1 MKKLIVILVI
11 LLVLLAGGGA
21 AAWFFLLRKTE
32 PVEAPPPPKP
42 APASYVVIEGM
53 SVPLRTAEKPWST
66 LWMNL
71 ALEIPKAEDVG
82 EIQNVMPR
90 VRDAFVRDLQAHPI
104 GQNGTWNEKD
114 IDTMTERLGKQA
126 DKVLGPGKVSRVLIR
141 NALKGQ

>member
-21 AAWFFLLRKTE
+21 AAWFFLFRKPESTE
-32 PVEAPPPPKP
+32 PAPPPKP
-42 APASYVVIEGM
+42 APASYVVLEGM

-66 LWMNL
+66 LWLNL

-104 GQNGTWNEKD
+104 GQNGTWTEVD
-114 IDTMTERLGKQA
+114 VDVMTARLGKQA
-126 DKVLGPGKVSRVLIR
+126 DKVLGAGKVSRVLIR

>member
-21 AAWFFLLRKTE
+21 AAWFFLFRKPESVE
-32 PVEAPPPPKP
+32 PAAPPKP
-42 APASYVVIEGM
+42 PPASYVVLEGL

-66 LWMNL
+66 LWLNL

-104 GQNGTWNEKD
+104 GRNGTWTEVD
-114 IDTMTERLGKQA
+114 IDTMTARLGNQA
-126 DKVLGPGKVSRVLIR
+126 DKVLGPGKVTRVLIR

>member
-21 AAWFFLLRKTE
+21 AAWFFLFRKPEAVE
-32 PVEAPPPPKP
+32 PAPPPKP
-42 APASYVVIEGM
+42 ASASYVVLEGM

-66 LWMNL
+66 LWLNL
-71 ALEIPKAEDVG
+71 ALEIPKAEDVAG
-82 EIQNVMPR
+82 IQNVMPR

-104 GQNGTWNEKD
+104 GQNGIWNETD
-114 IDTMTERLGKQA
+114 LDTMTERLGKQA
-126 DKVLGPGKVSRVLIR
+126 DKVLGPGRVTRVLIR

>member
-21 AAWFFLLRKTE
+21 AAWFFLLRTPENTE
-32 PVEAPPPPKP
+32 PAPPPKP
-42 APASYVVIEGM
+42 PPASYVVLEGM
-53 SVPLRTAEKPWST
+53 SVPLRTAERPWST
-66 LWMNL
+66 LWLNL
-71 ALEIPKAEDVG
+71 ALEIPKPEDVG

-90 VRDAFVRDLQAHPI
+90 VRDAFVRDLAAHPI
-104 GQNGTWNEKD
+104 GQNGTWTEVD
-114 IDTMTERLGKQA
+114 VDQMTARLGKQA